1 MAAAAPI
8 IHSGNVL
15 GPNYPLTLRA
25 LTAYKAVMKKYEIAF
40 RLIKGNSGQQ
50 KTTVQASDSFTA
62 RRIFTQQNPGCKI
75 ISAPTEVRE
84 DGKCR

>member
-1 MAAAAPI
+1 MV
-8 IHSGNVL
+8 S
-15 GPNYPLTLRA
+15 A

-62 RRIFTQQNPGCKI
+62 RRIFTQRNPGCKI
-75 ISAPTEVRE
+75 ITVPTEVRK